1 MNDDEKYMKK
11 CIALA
16 DKAAA
21 RGDIP
26 VGCLIVSDG
35 KVIATSYNR
44 RETDFDPT
52 AHAEI
57 VAMRRAGKKLGRRH
71 LGGCTLYVTLEP
83 CVMCAGAIVNARID
97 KVVFGAY
104 DKRFGCCGSNCN
116 LAADPVFN
124 HRAEV
129 VGGVMGEE
137 CSRQL
142 SEFFKAVREKQ
153 KTEGPRYRKEE
164 KTESE

>member
-104 DKRFGCCGSNCN
+104 DKRFGCCGSNYN

-142 SEFFKAVREKQ
+142 SEFFKAIREKQ
-153 KTEGPRYRKEE
+153 KTEGPRYRQEE

>member
-35 KVIATSYNR
+35 RVIATSYNR

-52 AHAEI
+52 AHA
-57 VAMRRAGKKLGRRH
+57 K
-71 LGGCTLYVTLEP
+71 
-83 CVMCAGAIVNARID
+83 
-97 KVVFGAY
+97 
-104 DKRFGCCGSNCN
+104 
-116 LAADPVFN
+116 
-124 HRAEV
+124 
-129 VGGVMGEE
+129 
-137 CSRQL
+137 
-142 SEFFKAVREKQ
+142 
-153 KTEGPRYRKEE
+153 
-164 KTESE
+164 

>member
-35 KVIATSYNR
+35 RVIATSYNR

-57 VAMRRAGKKLGRRH
+57 VAMR
-71 LGGCTLYVTLEP
+71 
-83 CVMCAGAIVNARID
+83 
-97 KVVFGAY
+97 
-104 DKRFGCCGSNCN
+104 
-116 LAADPVFN
+116 
-124 HRAEV
+124 
-129 VGGVMGEE
+129 
-137 CSRQL
+137 
-142 SEFFKAVREKQ
+142 
-153 KTEGPRYRKEE
+153 
-164 KTESE
+164 